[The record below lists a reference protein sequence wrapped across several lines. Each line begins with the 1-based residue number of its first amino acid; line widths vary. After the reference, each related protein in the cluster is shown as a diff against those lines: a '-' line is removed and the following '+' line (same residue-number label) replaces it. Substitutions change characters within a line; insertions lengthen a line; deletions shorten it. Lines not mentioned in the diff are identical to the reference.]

1 MTTLYSEEITLNAS
15 NNYVLNKKASESKN
29 LHPGRS
35 LSEQYLTLM
44 K

>member
-1 MTTLYSEEITLNAS
+1 MTTLYSEEITLNDS
-15 NNYVLNKKASESKN
+15 NNYVLNKEPSESKN

-35 LSEQYLTLM
+35 LTEQYLTLR